1 MTISSTVVRQ
11 LTSGDGSTTNFT
23 YPFKIF
29 ADSDL

>member
-11 LTSGDGSTTNFT
+11 LTAGDGSTTNFT